1 MGGKQPFCCLPSS
14 PQLLLCQ
21 CSPLL
26 PLHPSGQSSSLPLLQ
41 ANLRRA
47 YSNFNEE
54 ILESCAKQAE
64 YRSIVFAL
72 CYFHAALLERKKV
85 RTGPHQTTWG

>member
-1 MGGKQPFCCLPSS
+1 M
-14 PQLLLCQ
+14 
-21 CSPLL
+21 
-26 PLHPSGQSSSLPLLQ
+26 Q